1 VAPIIPICRHGRLG
15 AITGFALLSLAFGN
29 VKAASANAGYDR
41 NMEQYVSARL
51 AQIENRN
58 GEALKGYSRLFNEAS
73 DSPEIADRL
82 FENAIIE
89 GDMQNALRAVRAM
102 ELRNESDAAAPL
114 LQFSVAFEN
123 SQWTNAEA
131 AIAQLD
137 AKSNY
142 GFTAPILSA
151 WVNIARGKP
160 SGFEARPT
168 QTSAL
173 LNYYSS
179 DQLVY
184 FELASGQLAKA
195 KLMLSAFDTVDA
207 DFARDLSIR
216 AAPLFAESGDDQ
228 FAHSLLRNRVDADF
242 VDEALASRRKFTA
255 AQGIG
260 ALFTRLANALIDQES
275 AEQGLILSRMA
286 SWIDPASD
294 PAKLALSRALYEQGY
309 TVKSEAALEMISPSS
324 PYWMRTSNDRVKR
337 LATDGKVDE
346 ALKLAEQVYAR
357 RSQSTNALLLLGQMQ
372 EQAGQF
378 STAANSYGKL
388 VESVDA
394 ASNSPRRKALYL
406 LFLATALDK
415 SGDWSAAKLKLQEG
429 KALDPNNAYIL
440 NYLGFGMLERGEEL
454 DKALKFI
461 KNAYLLAPDSAAIA
475 DSLGWAYFLNEDYPN
490 AISYLE
496 KAAFKLTN
504 DVTINEHLGD
514 AYWQSGHRVS
524 ARYAW
529 RKAAYQTDDLDAEH
543 RLQQKIDIGLPIAA
557 ASPRK

>member
-1 VAPIIPICRHGRLG
+1 M
-15 AITGFALLSLAFGN
+15 GN
-29 VKAASANAGYDR
+29 AQTACASTDYDR
-41 NMEQYVSARL
+41 NMERYVSARL
-51 AQIENRN
+51 AQIDNRN
-58 GEALKGYSRLFNEAS
+58 DEALKGYLTLFKAAP
-73 DSPEIADRL
+73 DSPEIRDRL

-114 LQFSVAFEN
+114 LQFSAAFKN
-123 SQWTNAEA
+123 SEWTA
-131 AIAQLD
+131 AQDAITQLD

-142 GFTAPILSA
+142 GFIAPILSA
-151 WVNIARGKP
+151 WVGIARGKP
-160 SGFEARPT
+160 NGFLTKPG

-173 LNYYSS
+173 LEYYSS

-184 FELASGQLAKA
+184 FELASGHLAKT
-195 KLMLSAFDTVDA
+195 KPMLSAFDTIDA

-216 AAPLFAESGDDQ
+216 AAPLFAESGDEK
-228 FAHSLLRNRVDADF
+228 FARSLLQNRVDVDF
-242 VDEALASRRKFTA
+242 VDEALSSRRKFTA
-255 AQGIG
+255 EQGIS
-260 ALFTRLANALIDQES
+260 ALFTRLANGLIDQET

-286 SWIDPASD
+286 SWIDPVSD
-294 PAKLALSRALYEQGY
+294 PAKLALSRALNEQGY
-309 TVKSEAALEMISPSS
+309 TKKAHAVLETVSPSS
-324 PYWMRTSNDRVKR
+324 PYWMRITNDRAKR
-337 LATDGKVDE
+337 LVVDGQMAE
-346 ALKLAEQVYAR
+346 ALKLAEQAYAR

-378 STAANSYGKL
+378 SSAANSYAKL
-388 VESVDA
+388 IERTDA
-394 ASNSPRRKALYL
+394 TSNSPRRKALYL

-415 SGDWSAAKLKLQEG
+415 GGDWGAAKLKLHEG

-440 NYLGFGMLERGEEL
+440 NYLGFGMLERSEEL

-490 AISYLE
+490 AVSYLE
-496 KAAFKLTN
+496 KAALKLTN

-514 AYWQSGHRVS
+514 AYWRSGLRVD

-529 RKAAYQTDDLDAEH
+529 KKAAYQADDLGAVH
-543 RLQQKIDIGLPIAA
+543 RLQQKIDVGLPIASA
-557 ASPRK
+557 VLRK